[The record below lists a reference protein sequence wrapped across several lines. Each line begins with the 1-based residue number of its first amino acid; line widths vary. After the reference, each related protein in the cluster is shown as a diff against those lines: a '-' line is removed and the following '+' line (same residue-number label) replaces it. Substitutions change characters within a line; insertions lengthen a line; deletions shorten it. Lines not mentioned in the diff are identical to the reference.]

1 MPRRTRNREPERR
14 SSVWQVGKRQVRVHS
29 LLSKLISNNSEAQ
42 LQLPIL
48 RAYSEIQPSA
58 HQVTLSRN

>member
-1 MPRRTRNREPERR
+1 MPRRTWNREPERR

-42 LQLPIL
+42 LQLPDSPRL
-48 RAYSEIQPSA
+48 QRNPTVRASGYS
-58 HQVTLSRN
+58 